1 MNETIEEEYTEETDT
16 EYVLDSYIYVKTFSF
31 DKPLLNNLY
40 EYLVGLGDA

>member
-1 MNETIEEEYTEETDT
+1 MDEVVEEQSTDEVDT
-16 EYVLDSYIYVKTFSF
+16 EYVLESYIYVKTFPF